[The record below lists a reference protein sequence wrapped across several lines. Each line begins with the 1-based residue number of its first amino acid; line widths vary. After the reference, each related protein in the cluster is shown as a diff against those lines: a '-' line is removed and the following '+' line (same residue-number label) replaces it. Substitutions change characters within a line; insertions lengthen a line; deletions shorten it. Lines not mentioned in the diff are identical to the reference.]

1 MCWVSLQCV
10 NWAVMLSGLKT
21 KPGLNFDRLPLIRLK
36 DVTLFRSDKI
46 LERTRVLIVLQSG
59 STKEFGHRLVVDL
72 EGFR

>member
-1 MCWVSLQCV
+1 
-10 NWAVMLSGLKT
+10 MLSRLKT
-21 KPGLNFDRLPLIRLK
+21 KPGLNFDRLSLIRLK

-59 STKEFGHRLVVDL
+59 STEEFGHRLVVYL

>member
-1 MCWVSLQCV
+1 
-10 NWAVMLSGLKT
+10 MLSGLKT
-21 KPGLNFDRLPLIRLK
+21 KPGLNFDRLSLIRLK

-59 STKEFGHRLVVDL
+59 STEEFGHRLVVYL